1 MLLPVHFF
9 ACFWAFFWEETQTKP
24 ISKYDKE
31 RRDELLNLAKKMDLY
46 PSAASDRHAEKDSFV
61 RGEED
66 LLQNMKDAVRKRK

>member
-1 MLLPVHFF
+1 MEVYY
-9 ACFWAFFWEETQTKP
+9 
-24 ISKYDKE
+24 SKYDKE

-61 RGEED
+61 RGEEE